1 MKLVSTMIVLF
12 AGALASSPAP
22 AGVVVSTG
30 FHGGHGGYHGYH
42 GGHIGYYGGYH
53 GGYHGYHGGGVRFGF
68 GVYLGPPFWGPSP
81 WYYPPSYYYPPAYY
95 SPPPVVYTNPPVIV
109 TPSQPSYSPPPLAAP
124 GTPGNP
130 IVELPPTNN
139 APQTGAAPPPSTPPA
154 VAQAAPQQLF
164 MYPRQNQD
172 AQLQARDRDECYRW
186 ALGQLGYDPS
196 KSTAGLSPSQSADYY
211 RAMTACLDGRGYSVR

>member
-12 AGALASSPAP
+12 AGALASAPAP

-30 FHGGHGGYHGYH
+30 FHGSHSGYHRYH

-95 SPPPVVYTNPPVIV
+95 SPPPVVYTDPV
-109 TPSQPSYSPPPLAAP
+109 TGNTYSI
-124 GTPGNP
+124 GTG
-130 IVELPPTNN
+130 
-139 APQTGAAPPPSTPPA
+139 G
-154 VAQAAPQQLF
+154 
-164 MYPRQNQD
+164 
-172 AQLQARDRDECYRW
+172 
-186 ALGQLGYDPS
+186 
-196 KSTAGLSPSQSADYY
+196 ADYF
-211 RAMTACLDGRGYSVR
+211 TASSLATSLLGKDLFVTLDVSLADFCLGVGPWANIPRWQNGTLVPINH